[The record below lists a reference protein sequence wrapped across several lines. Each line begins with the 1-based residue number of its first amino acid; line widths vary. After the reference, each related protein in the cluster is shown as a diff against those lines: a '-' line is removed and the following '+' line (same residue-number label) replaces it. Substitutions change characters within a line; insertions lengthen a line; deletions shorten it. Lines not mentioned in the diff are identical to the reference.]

1 MLQAAHI
8 LQGQLHPKKRSR
20 SEDEGSNASC
30 FQLFDQPQPP
40 LAATAFSPPQLSH
53 LSSASQPGQLTL
65 STPSSA
71 DVISRASVSP
81 DGNSQVRTHSSSI
94 KMPSHIHRSASQ
106 QIMTHLLRPGLQ
118 RSDLMSMTQ
127 AMRRSSLPAQLQ
139 HSESPSLSLRP
150 GLATQPAARGVQVQ
164 TQDQSWSTS
173 QHSTGQ
179 MIPCQSAMTTWLSP
193 GGADSSPM
201 QHDVNPMSP
210 SQSDRFASL
219 FPPDDNSRQLS
230 CSPDIQLP
238 SDLLSSQDSP
248 ASHLSSRSRG
258 ASQPKFLH
266 YSQDSQQP
274 SPALNMSQP
283 ASKVQYSAP
292 DSSLGLHD
300 SDLLMLRE
308 AIAAAAQPQAPPQHS
323 ALEPQSARPAPLAS
337 PPKIAKSASQPVL
350 DPRLRAR
357 SFKSREKDS
366 DLRPAVSKAM
376 SWPQSGPYNIQ
387 RWQRVLLT

>member
-20 SEDEGSNASC
+20 SEDESSMASC
-30 FQLFDQPQPP
+30 PQLFGQPQPP
-40 LAATAFSPPQLSH
+40 LAATAFSPPPLSH
-53 LSSASQPGQLTL
+53 LSSASQPGQLAL

-71 DVISRASVSP
+71 NVIIRASLSP
-81 DGNSQVRTHSSSI
+81 DGNSQGRTHSSSI
-94 KMPSHIHRSASQ
+94 TMPSHIHRSASQ

-118 RSDLMSMTQ
+118 HSDLMSRTQ

-139 HSESPSLSLRP
+139 HSQSPSLSLRP
-150 GLATQPAARGVQVQ
+150 GLATQPAANGVQVQ
-164 TQDQSWSTS
+164 TQDQSWSSS
-173 QHSTGQ
+173 QQSMEQ

-193 GGADSSPM
+193 EGADSLPM
-201 QHDVNPMSP
+201 QHDVQPMSP
-210 SQSDRFASL
+210 SQSDLFASL
-219 FPPDDNSRQLS
+219 FPHDDNSRQLS

-258 ASQPKFLH
+258 ASQPTFLH
-266 YSQDSQQP
+266 YTQDSQQP
-274 SPALNMSQP
+274 SPASNMSQP
-283 ASKVQYSAP
+283 ASKIQYSAS

-300 SDLLMLRE
+300 SDLVMLRE

-323 ALEPQSARPAPLAS
+323 ALVPQSARQAPLAS
-337 PPKIAKSASQPVL
+337 PPKIAKSASQLVL

-357 SFKSREKDS
+357 GLKSGEKDL
-366 DLRPAVSKAM
+366 DLKPTESKAL